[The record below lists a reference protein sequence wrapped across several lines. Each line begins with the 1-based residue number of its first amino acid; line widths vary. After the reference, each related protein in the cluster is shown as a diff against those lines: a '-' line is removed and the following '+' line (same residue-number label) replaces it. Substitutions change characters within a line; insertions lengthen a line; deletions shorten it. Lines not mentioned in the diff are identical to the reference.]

1 MEQPKGFSDLE
12 NILPRDWAKDIFN
25 KYESVDNFSNSRYR
39 TITHNHPL
47 IGVYIQK
54 EFDKDIQDER
64 LFEKNKKKIYSI
76 LKELNDATEKIA
88 KVGPDFGQDY
98 KSLVKTTNEL
108 VESILRDKATFTID
122 NITDSNTNGIHSYA
136 PIISFIKKI
145 HNTNLSGKNILEIG
159 ARSYGV
165 SALSYLNSLGAD
177 VHALDSSEKPG
188 DNILKNKNIDYTCG
202 RWENISKIFNDES
215 MDIIYI
221 NYMYPSPYGGGPFSG
236 ISKLGPEY
244 ILNMFEAYVAKAMH
258 KVLKPNGLYIMRN
271 WGFKDKREYLYVN
284 RDNFDQY
291 KLSTYPI
298 ESFGDAKRITI
309 NVGEDISEN
318 KAKTL
323 KEHNVSLADIRTY
336 PLNPDDKDM
345 YFGTKLIVFQKVA

>member
-1 MEQPKGFSDLE
+1 MNQPKGFSDLE
-12 NILPRDWAKDIFN
+12 NILPRGWSRDFLG
-25 KYESVDNFSNSRYR
+25 ESVNDFNNSRYR

-47 IGVYIQK
+47 IGVYLQK
-54 EFDKDIQDER
+54 VFDKDIQGDSF
-64 LFEKNKKKIYSI
+64 FENNKKKIFSI
-76 LKELNDATEKIA
+76 LQGLNDATEKKV

-98 KSLVKTTNEL
+98 TSLIETTNEI

-145 HNTNLSGKNILEIG
+145 HNNDLSGKNILEIG

-165 SALSYLNSLGAD
+165 SALSYLNSLGAE

-188 DNILKNKNIDYTCG
+188 DNILKNNNIDYVNG
-202 RWENISKIFNDES
+202 RWENVSKIFNDES

-244 ILNMFEAYVAKAMH
+244 ILNMFEAYIAKETH

-271 WGFKDKREYLYVN
+271 WGSKDKREYLYVN
-284 RDNFDQY
+284 RDNFNQY
-291 KLSTYPI
+291 NLSTYPI
-298 ESFGDAKRITI
+298 ESFDEAKRITI
-309 NVGEDISEN
+309 NVGEDITEN
-318 KAKTL
+318 KARTL
-323 KEHNVSLADIRTY
+323 KEHSVSLADIRTY
-336 PLNPDDKDM
+336 PLNPDDKDL
-345 YFGTKLIVFQKVA
+345 YFGTKLIVFQKKA